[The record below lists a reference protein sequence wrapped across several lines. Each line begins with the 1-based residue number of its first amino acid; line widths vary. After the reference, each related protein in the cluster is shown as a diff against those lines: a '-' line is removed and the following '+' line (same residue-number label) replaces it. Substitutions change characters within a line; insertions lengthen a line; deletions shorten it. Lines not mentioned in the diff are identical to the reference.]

1 MWTHI
6 SSEWIAAHSRD
17 VRGRYLCLPG
27 AVAPGSTPRPA
38 GSHDLVSLTS
48 QEPLLACG
56 YSTPS
61 FSSTVLVQ
69 AESREALTELLEA
82 PRWEKLPQVPVSEP
96 SSSFFLTTSPSHVW
110 LKFPLSLLSG
120 TSLQCLLAK
129 IDHSVNGKQ
138 WGTEAYISQ
147 GWDWGGGGN
156 AQGSCLALEAVVL
169 PLEAWAATRGTAKRA
184 RITNLLILNIGLLVW
199 LLISWPC
206 FHDTPKNI
214 DFPLG
219 GGNKLIHVI
228 IV

>member
-6 SSEWIAAHSRD
+6 SSEWIAAHSGD
-17 VRGRYLCLPG
+17 VRGWYLCLPG

-38 GSHDLVSLTS
+38 GSHDPVSVTS

-56 YSTPS
+56 YSMPS
-61 FSSTVLVQ
+61 FSSTVPVQ
-69 AESREALTELLEA
+69 AESREALTELPEA
-82 PRWEKLPQVPVSEP
+82 PRWEKLPQVPVSES

-110 LKFPLSLLSG
+110 LKFPLSSLSG
-120 TSLQCLLAK
+120 TSLAE
-129 IDHSVNGKQ
+129 IDHSVTGKQ

-147 GWDWGGGGN
+147 GWDWGGGESGR
-156 AQGSCLALEAVVL
+156 GSCLALKAVVL

-184 RITNLLILNIGLLVW
+184 RITNLFILNIGLLVW

-214 DFPLG
+214 DFPVG
-219 GGNKLIHVI
+219 GGNTLIHVI
-228 IV
+228 IE